1 MVEFRF
7 DEGKRFAENCEA
19 FLEAIKAEDPEI
31 AAILLDNWD
40 SLVAIVREGKRD
52 LQARREFNSAVET
65 ALDSLVK
72 SAEPKDSA

>member
-1 MVEFRF
+1 MAEFRF
-7 DEGKRFAENCEA
+7 DEGKRFPENCEA
-19 FLEAIKAEDPEI
+19 FLESIKAEDPEM

-40 SLVAIVREGKRD
+40 SLVAIVREGERD

-72 SAEPKDSA
+72 SAELKDSA